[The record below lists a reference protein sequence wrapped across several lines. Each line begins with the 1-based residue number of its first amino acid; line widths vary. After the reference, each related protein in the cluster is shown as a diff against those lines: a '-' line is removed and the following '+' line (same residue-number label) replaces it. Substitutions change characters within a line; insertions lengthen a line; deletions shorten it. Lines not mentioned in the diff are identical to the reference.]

1 MIVHHGQK
9 SANAALHLSAITANN
24 GILVQDSLS
33 WKLIATDKKI
43 YESHTAQPFFELEPD
58 VYKLEVYYLDNLVH
72 QRKIRLRGHTMVDIT
87 IIIGMYKPGDIA
99 EEFDISQDEN
109 FNDVSCYQQ
118 RELERDGHR
127 KLLDSE
133 FNGPIR
139 TPPHDNGDA
148 VIFDPAAPASDH
160 AGYGDVK
167 SHPAFQNSTQFE
179 GDPENSA
186 VAENNSDVVNQP
198 QMSPAPTPSAMPP
211 MAPRARPGG
220 M

>member
-9 SANAALHLSAITANN
+9 SSNAALYLSAITANN
-24 GILVQDSLS
+24 GILVHDSLV

-43 YESHTAQPFFELEPD
+43 YESHTAQPFFDLAPD

-72 QRKIRLRGHTMVDIT
+72 HRKIRLRGHTMVDIT
-87 IIIGMYKPGDIA
+87 IIIGLYKPGDITD
-99 EEFDISQDEN
+99 EFDISQDEN

-127 KLLDSE
+127 QLPDAE

-139 TPPHDNGDA
+139 TPPHDHSDA
-148 VIFDPAAPASDH
+148 VFDPAAPAADS

-167 SHPAFQNSTQFE
+167 SHPAFRASTQFE

-198 QMSPAPTPSAMPP
+198 QLSPAPAPSAMPP
-211 MAPRARPGG
+211 MAPTARPGG